1 MNKNYSEQ
9 QLNRSK
15 PGPFGGDQQTRGES
29 KMAGSSEKFQQFEH
43 WTALYLLS
51 KHSECCSAN
60 RLDAGNC
67 SETVQTVSSQD

>member
-29 KMAGSSEKFQQFEH
+29 KMAGSSERSFNS
-43 WTALYLLS
+43 LS
-51 KHSECCSAN
+51 IEQRSTS
-60 RLDAGNC
+60 
-67 SETVQTVSSQD
+67 